1 MGGSILRRYDESA
14 GSQQGDTSMTD
25 IRIAIVG
32 DHDPTRETHI
42 ATDGALQHAAAAL
55 GVTLATEWIPT
66 DECRTGTSVLQ
77 LKYYH
82 AVFLG
87 PGAPY
92 RCQDGAFAA
101 VRFAR
106 EQGWPFFG
114 T

>member
-1 MGGSILRRYDESA
+1 VPGISVA
-14 GSQQGDTSMTD
+14 VV
-25 IRIAIVG
+25 A
-32 DHDPTRETHI
+32 DHDPGKKSHR
-42 ATDGALQHAAAAL
+42 ATDAALQHAAAAL
-55 GVTLATEWIPT
+55 AAPLTVRWIATEAVPSGDAAGLLT
-66 DECRTGTSVLQ
+66 PFD
-77 LKYYH
+77 

-92 RCQDGAFAA
+92 RNGDGAFAA